1 MKKVTPILAVLAIIL
16 ALVAISTWID
26 PYVSA
31 AIICGSAVGAII
43 AGCIRIEKEERV

>member
-31 AIICGSAVGAII
+31 AIICGSAIGAIV
-43 AGCIRIEKEERV
+43 AACIKLEKKEL